1 MGSGRLR
8 GISAVEFSVVFAA
21 EILVSFVT
29 FYIGIC
35 IGSVDRLA
43 VMFSTTVTFS
53 GLVMLT
59 GYVWFS
65 DFSGITTS
73 T

>member
-8 GISAVEFSVVFAA
+8 GISAVEFSVIFAA
-21 EILVSFVT
+21 EILVSFVA

-53 GLVMLT
+53 CLVMLT
-59 GYVWFS
+59 GYV
-65 DFSGITTS
+65 
-73 T
+73 